1 MKNKRLGDMLISRGV
16 ITEDQLKEALELQKM
31 QGKRLGQTLVDNGFI
46 TEEQLIDTLREQ
58 LGVDYI
64 DLNKT
69 DIDPEMSRIIPRHVA
84 EKDAIVPVKVVRDSL
99 FLAMADPM
107 NFFALEE
114 AQDISRKRVVPMIA
128 TRHGIEH
135 AISVLY
141 GNEGA
146 AEAMAQ
152 MRAEAG
158 FTGDEVKTSDDQTA
172 SEDAPTIRLVNS
184 IIQRAWSEHS
194 SDIHFEPTSGDMVI
208 RMRIDG
214 QLHRILTIPRDLQDS
229 VTSRL
234 KVMGKMNIVEKR
246 IPQDGRAVLKL
257 EGRDLDLRFSTL
269 PTIFGEKIV
278 IRLLGTDMEMLDR
291 KGIGIPESENGKLD
305 QLMKLTSG
313 VIMIVGPTGSGKSS
327 TMYSL
332 IRELLSEHTNLITL
346 EDPVEYQIDGATQ
359 VQIDEKVGLTFAG
372 GLRSILRQDPDII
385 CIGEIRDG
393 ETAEIAMRAA
403 MTGHLVITTIHT
415 EDASA
420 AIDRL
425 KDMGVAPY
433 LISAGLRG
441 IISQRL
447 LRKICPRCKTA
458 YTPDPATV
466 RLAGIRSYAGRTYVH
481 GAGCEYCFHSGYRG
495 RTGVFEILVMNDELR
510 RCITSG
516 GDRQEFRALAE
527 KTDYVP
533 MRVNADR
540 LVEEGI
546 TTPEEIVRTM
556 SV

>member
-1 MKNKRLGDMLISRGV
+1 MLISRGV
-16 ITEDQLKEALELQKM
+16 ISEDQLNKALELQKT

-69 DIDPEMSRIIPRHVA
+69 DIDPEMSQIIPRHVA
-84 EKDAIVPVKVVRDSL
+84 EKDAIVPVKVVRDNL

-135 AISVLY
+135 AINVLY

-158 FTGDEVKTSDDQTA
+158 FTGDEVKASDDQTA
-172 SEDAPTIRLVNS
+172 LEDAPTIRLVNS

-234 KVMGKMNIVEKR
+234 KVMGRMNIVEKR

-278 IRLLGTDMEMLDR
+278 IRLLGTDMELLDR
-291 KGIGIPESENGKLD
+291 RGIGIPESENGKLD

-327 TMYSL
+327 TMYAL
-332 IRELLSEHTNLITL
+332 IRELLSEQTNLITL

-372 GLRSILRQDPDII
+372 GLRSVLRQDPDII

-447 LRKICPRCKTA
+447 LRRICPRCRTA

-466 RLAGIRSYAGRTYVH
+466 RLAGIRSYEGRTYVH

-495 RTGVFEILVMNDELR
+495 RTGVFEILLMNDELR

-533 MRVNADR
+533 MRVNADH